1 MKSTLM
7 VLGARPISSTVAHLE
22 TMGRCGE
29 FGGVQEVFERLEKQA
44 SRLMDETLTIAGVPP
59 VPALNS
65 GPSIS
70 L

>member
-1 MKSTLM
+1 
-7 VLGARPISSTVAHLE
+7 
-22 TMGRCGE
+22 MGRCGE

-59 VPALNS
+59 VQAVNS
-65 GPSIS
+65 GSSIS